1 MKWRNS
7 WVSISQESRGVDVS
21 RCKIFWSRFE
31 LLVLSIDSK
40 RRGGFKRVGS
50 ATKDITHFS
59 KICSLNI
66 KIVLFTGTGGVY
78 SGVYPWF
85 VSSVFF
91 SKFSSLNYTGWLT
104 LDERAF
110 ARLYPGN
117 HEVAKHLGRRRKSEA
132 IYEKKLHVP
141 RLFYKI
147 ALRVAWQ
154 ANRLISRS
162 ARRRGGQE
170 SIELLSCGLRNRL
183 D

>member
-1 MKWRNS
+1 M
-7 WVSISQESRGVDVS
+7 
-21 RCKIFWSRFE
+21 
-31 LLVLSIDSK
+31 
-40 RRGGFKRVGS
+40 
-50 ATKDITHFS
+50 
-59 KICSLNI
+59 
-66 KIVLFTGTGGVY
+66 FTGTGGVY
-78 SGVYPWF
+78 NKLYPWF
-85 VSSVFF
+85 FSSVFF
-91 SKFSSLNYTGWLT
+91 GKFSSLNYTGWLT

-132 IYEKKLHVP
+132 IYGKKLHVP

-170 SIELLSCGLRNRL
+170 SIELWVVGWGIDWIKKPPPRCNWVFILYQSFKSFHRL
-183 D
+183 IYRWVA